1 MDGTVKIMK
10 EFDQYDNPYEKM
22 GAMAYHIQFLREEN
36 QQLKSEIEY
45 IMEELK
51 TITQK

>member
-45 IMEELK
+45 ILEELK